1 MDAERTGSR
10 RAIVIVD
17 MLVCFC
23 RRGALYSPRYDPMVP
38 RLVDHLVAAEAE
50 GASLVFLVD
59 THAPDDPEFAM
70 FPPHCVEGSGE
81 DEVIPEL
88 EELAARGTVVRK
100 RTFSG
105 FHGTGLDAV
114 LERLAPEVVEVM
126 GVCTDI
132 CVLHTVAGLRARG
145 YEVLVR
151 KDLVET
157 YDAPGHDAEE
167 FNRFALGHIEGAVKI
182 TKFLGNA
189 VLDEY
194 HDIEAAGNHRKNVV
208 DDYSAFLQRLHAVGG
223 EG

>member
-1 MDAERTGSR
+1 MDGSTSPR
-10 RAIVIVD
+10 RAIIVVD

-38 RLVDHLVAAEAE
+38 RMREHLTAAEAE
-50 GASLVFLVD
+50 GVPIVFLVD

-88 EELAARGTVVRK
+88 RGFADRGDVVRK

-105 FHGTGLDAV
+105 FHGTELEAV
-114 LERLAPEVVEVM
+114 LERLAPELVEVA

-151 KDLVET
+151 RDLVET
-157 YDAPGHDAEE
+157 YDAPGHGADE
-167 FNRFALGHIEGAVKI
+167 FNHFALAHVRDVLGARI
-182 TKFLGNA
+182 G
-189 VLDEY
+189 
-194 HDIEAAGNHRKNVV
+194 
-208 DDYSAFLQRLHAVGG
+208 
-223 EG
+223 